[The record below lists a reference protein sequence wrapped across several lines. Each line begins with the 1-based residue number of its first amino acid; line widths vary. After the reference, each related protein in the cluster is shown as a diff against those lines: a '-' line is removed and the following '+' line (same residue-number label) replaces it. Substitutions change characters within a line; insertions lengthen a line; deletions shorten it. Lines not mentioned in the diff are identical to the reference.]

1 MHFVDIVILRTRKRE
16 KPVKPGLVRRVEE
29 DEL

>member
-16 KPVKPGLVRRVEE
+16 KSVKPGLVRRVEE